1 MTQPQNICRQIFL
14 QAWLVVGR
22 EGFEP
27 SKVSRQI
34 YSLLPLATWVPTR
47 EITLVYFLNQ
57 IAEIRSKFARLPKIS
72 ESYEIEPTLA
82 GKSRD
87 HGGQVTK

>member
-1 MTQPQNICRQIFL
+1 MSAGFFSLAREVSKYRETGCRPQMIIRDWRLVDGYQNRTRRHIVDIIY
-14 QAWLVVGR
+14 VVGR

-47 EITLVYFLNQ
+47 Q
-57 IAEIRSKFARLPKIS
+57 IP
-72 ESYEIEPTLA
+72 
-82 GKSRD
+82 
-87 HGGQVTK
+87 